1 MTWRRPVAN
10 VKRSD
15 RDRGAMKVYIS
26 ADMEGVSGV
35 VDFAQT
41 HIKDEA
47 KEYDRARVLMT
58 GEVNAAI
65 EGALAA
71 GATGVL
77 VNDAHGSMRNIL
89 LEQLNPVAELV
100 SGTPKPLSM
109 MQGIDEG
116 NDLAFFVGYHAQAGS
131 TYGALG
137 HTYSGRV
144 YSVAVND
151 RPVGELGINAALAGY
166 FGVPVVLATG
176 DQSVVEE
183 ARALLGEVETVVVKQ
198 AYGLTAA
205 RSLAPTKVHELIRKA
220 ASTAVEKGGVPFIVD
235 KPIRLTASFV
245 RSVQAEMA
253 ELIPG
258 VRRVGGRTVE
268 FVHDDMLTLYRAW
281 RAMIGLASLAG

>member
-1 MTWRRPVAN
+1 
-10 VKRSD
+10 
-15 RDRGAMKVYIS
+15 MKVYIS

-35 VDFAQT
+35 VDFEQT
-41 HIKDEA
+41 YIKGEA

-65 EGALAA
+65 EGALVA
-71 GATGVL
+71 GATEVL

-89 LEQLNPVAELV
+89 LEKLNPAAELV

-131 TYGALG
+131 TYAALG

-144 YSVAVND
+144 YSVALND
-151 RPVGELGINAALAGY
+151 RLVGELGINAALAGY

-183 ARALLGEVETVVVKQ
+183 ARDLLGAVETVVVKQ

-205 RSLAPTKVHELIRKA
+205 RSLAPTKVHELIREA
-220 ASTAVEKGGVPFIVD
+220 ASRAVEKGGAPLIVD

-258 VRRVGGRTVE
+258 VRRMDGRSVE